1 MPDTAAPRGTRGRG
15 RLGWAVLA
23 VALVLLVAGL
33 VVSAT
38 SARTWSQAREESQ
51 ERTAVVR
58 VAEQFTA
65 EVNNYDAETIDD
77 YRASV
82 GELLTRKFRT
92 EFDQAMEDIVTQVD
106 EAKMSSEG
114 EILVSGVAT
123 IDPDSA
129 EVLVVADAAVTT
141 VFDQLN
147 RHFRWKITLVKVEGE
162 WLVDDFVPVQ

>member
-1 MPDTAAPRGTRGRG
+1 MPRDTAPRNRGRV
-15 RLGWAVLA
+15 GWVVLF

-38 SARTWSQAREESQ
+38 SARTWSESRAESQ
-51 ERTAVVR
+51 ERTAAVR

-65 EVNNYDAETIDD
+65 EVNNYDADSVED
-77 YRASV
+77 YRANV
-82 GELLTRKFRT
+82 GELLTTKFRA
-92 EFDQAMEDIVTQVD
+92 EFDQAMEDIVSQVE
-106 EAKMSSEG
+106 EAKMTSDG
-114 EILVSGVAT
+114 EILVSGVST

-141 VFDQLN
+141 VFDQIN
-147 RHFRWKITLVKVEGE
+147 RHFRWKITLAKVDGS

>member
-1 MPDTAAPRGTRGRG
+1 MTLPHNATPRRGG
-15 RLGWAVLA
+15 RAGWIVLFVALA
-23 VALVLLVAGL
+23 VLVAGL

-38 SARTWSQAREESQ
+38 SARTWSDARSESQ
-51 ERTAVVR
+51 ERTAVIR

-65 EVNNYDAETIDD
+65 EVNNYDADSIDQ
-77 YRASV
+77 YRDTV
-82 GELLTRKFRT
+82 GELLTTKFRA

-106 EAKMSSEG
+106 EAKMTSQG
-114 EILVSGVAT
+114 EILVSGVSS

-147 RHFRWKITLVKVEGE
+147 RHFRWKITLAKVDGD

>member
-1 MPDTAAPRGTRGRG
+1 MPDTAAPATVRGRG

-23 VALVLLVAGL
+23 VALVLLVAAL
-33 VVSAT
+33 VLAAT
-38 SARTWSQAREESQ
+38 SARTWAEAREESQ
-51 ERTAVVR
+51 ARTAVVR

-65 EVNNYDAETIDD
+65 EVNNYDAETIAD
-77 YRASV
+77 YRATV
-82 GELLTRKFRT
+82 GELLTRKFRA

-106 EAKMSSEG
+106 EAKMTSQG
-114 EILVSGVAT
+114 EILVSGVAS

-129 EVLVVADAAVTT
+129 EVLVVADAAVAT

-147 RHFRWKITLVKVEGE
+147 RHFRWKISLVRVDGA